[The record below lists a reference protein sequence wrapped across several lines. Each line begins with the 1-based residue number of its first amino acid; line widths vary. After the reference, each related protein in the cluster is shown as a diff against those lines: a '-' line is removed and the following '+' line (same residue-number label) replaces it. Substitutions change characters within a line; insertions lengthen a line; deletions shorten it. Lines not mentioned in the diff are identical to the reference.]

1 MQWVAE
7 KFERV
12 VSRETLRRAC
22 GRLKLSWKKGKKL
35 LTRADPEQR
44 QLFVERIQTLLEE
57 ATRSDEQLLVYMD
70 EAHVHQ
76 DADLSYGWSERGRRL
91 WVPSSSPA
99 LKEKVSFYGLYL
111 YNEAQVKIL
120 AYDRAN
126 GVNTIEVLRWLRR
139 EFPERKLQLVWDG
152 APYHRS
158 QVVLQAADTLGI
170 ELIRLPSYSP
180 DFMPVEALWKWLRQD
195 VTSNHCHD
203 TRDELCADVDAFEQR
218 INADPYQLADRLWV
232 KDRLVLEEEQLRLHP
247 LGPRA
252 VAALGVPL

>member
-12 VSRETLRRAC
+12 VSRETLRRAFE
-22 GRLKLSWKKGKKL
+22 RLGLSWKKGKKL

-44 QLFVERIQTLLEE
+44 QLFVERLQKLLEE
-57 ATRSDEQLLVYMD
+57 ATSSDEQLLVYMD

-99 LKEKVSFYGLYL
+99 LREKVSFYGLYL
-111 YNEAQVKIL
+111 YNEGQVRIL
-120 AYDRAN
+120 AYDCAN
-126 GVNTIEVLRWLRR
+126 GENTVDALRR
-139 EFPERKLQLVWDG
+139 LRQEFPARKIRMIWDG

-158 QVVLQAADTLGI
+158 KLVLEGAAKLDI
-170 ELIRLPSYSP
+170 ELIRLPGYSP
-180 DFMPVEALWKWLRQD
+180 DFMPVEALWRWLRQD

-203 TRDELCADVDAFEQR
+203 TRDELCERVSAFEQR
-218 INADPYQLADRLWV
+218 INTDPCHLADRLWV
-232 KDRLVLEEEQLRLHP
+232 KDQLVLEEELLRRHP

-252 VAALGVPL
+252 AAALGVPP

>member
-1 MQWVAE
+1 VQWVAE

-12 VSRETLRRAC
+12 ASRETLRRAFE
-22 GRLKLSWKKGKKL
+22 RLRLSWKKGKKL

-44 QLFVERIQTLLEE
+44 QVFVERIQKLLEE
-57 ATRSDEQLLVYMD
+57 ATSSDEQLLVYMD

-91 WVPSSSPA
+91 WVPSSSPG
-99 LKEKVSFYGLYL
+99 LSKKVSFYGLYL
-111 YNEAQVKIL
+111 YNEGQVKIL

-126 GVNTIEVLRWLRR
+126 GENTIDVLRWLLR
-139 EFPERKLQLVWDG
+139 EFPDRKILMVWDG

-158 QVVLQAADTLGI
+158 KLVLEAAAKLGI
-170 ELIRLPSYSP
+170 VLIRLPGYSP

-203 TRDELCADVDAFEQR
+203 TRDELCERVGAFEQR
-218 INADPYQLADRLWV
+218 INADPCQLADRLWV
-232 KDRLVLEEEQLRLHP
+232 KDRLVLEEEQLRRHP

-252 VAALGVPL
+252 VAALGVPP